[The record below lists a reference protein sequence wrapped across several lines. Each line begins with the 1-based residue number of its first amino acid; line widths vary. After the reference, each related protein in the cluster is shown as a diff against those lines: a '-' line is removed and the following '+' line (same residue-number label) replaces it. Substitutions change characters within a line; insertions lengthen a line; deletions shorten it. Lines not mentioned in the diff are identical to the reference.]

1 MIYYA
6 LLLLSL
12 AAMFYATWRMK
23 KQTSKKSLTAYR
35 ARR

>member
-6 LLLLSL
+6 LLVLSV

-23 KQTSKKSLTAYR
+23 KHTSKRSLTYYR
-35 ARR
+35 HRR